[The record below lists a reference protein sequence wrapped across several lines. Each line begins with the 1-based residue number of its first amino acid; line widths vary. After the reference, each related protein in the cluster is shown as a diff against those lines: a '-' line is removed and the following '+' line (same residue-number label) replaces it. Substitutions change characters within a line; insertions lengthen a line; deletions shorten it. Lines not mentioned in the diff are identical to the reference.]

1 MRGVFV
7 FLAAAGA
14 MAAVALPAATGAQT
28 RPASALSAGEKAFQK
43 CYSCHALDDGGSGAQ
58 GPSLKGIVGRPVAAA
73 ADYDYSAAMRGHAKR
88 QPRWTR
94 AALDAFIANPHKV
107 VPDNEMGFFGIRD
120 PAERKALVD
129 YLAQAG
135 AGAAR

>member
-1 MRGVFV
+1 MRGVV
-7 FLAAAGA
+7 VILVAAGA
-14 MAAVALPAATGAQT
+14 VSMVALPAAIGAQI
-28 RPASALSAGEKAFQK
+28 RPASAISAGEKAFQK
-43 CYSCHALDDGGSGAQ
+43 CYSCHAIDDAGSGAQ
-58 GPSLKGIVGRPVAAA
+58 GPSLKGIVGRPVASA

-120 PAERKALVD
+120 AAERKALID
-129 YLAQAG
+129 YLARGSRTAS
-135 AGAAR
+135 

>member
-1 MRGVFV
+1 MRGVLV
-7 FLAAAGA
+7 ILAAAGA
-14 MAAVALPAATGAQT
+14 VSALT
-28 RPASALSAGEKAFQK
+28 RPAAMGAPTRPANAMSAGEQAFQK
-43 CYSCHALDDGGSGAQ
+43 CYSCHALDDPGSGAQ
-58 GPSLKGIVGRPVAAA
+58 GPSLRGIVGRPVAAA
-73 ADYDYSAAMRGHAKR
+73 PGYDYSAAMRSHAKR

-129 YLAQAG
+129 YLARRGGGKAG
-135 AGAAR
+135 